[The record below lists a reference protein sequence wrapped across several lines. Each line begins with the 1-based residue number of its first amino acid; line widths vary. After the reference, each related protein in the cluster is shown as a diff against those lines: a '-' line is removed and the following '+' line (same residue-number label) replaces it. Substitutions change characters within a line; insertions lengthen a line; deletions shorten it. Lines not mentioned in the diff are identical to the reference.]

1 MFENLSVEDKEEN
14 LINKILKELESK
26 SPKISDYNSSL
37 SKEKMLFS
45 KKFVDSKT
53 SISTYNKI
61 YKV

>member
-1 MFENLSVEDKEEN
+1 LFENLSVEDKEEN